1 MRFETGRSF
10 ANEAQDDAPIAPN
23 DKPIALDDK
32 NEGENAKKTIPSL
45 GKERVGRTWRSNPH
59 PYSRKTACLQDTP
72 LKITKLNPK

>member
-23 DKPIALDDK
+23 EK

-45 GKERVGRTWRSNPH
+45 GKERVGQPYGLARTPTTEKR
-59 PYSRKTACLQDTP
+59 RACKTRR
-72 LKITKLNPK
+72 